1 MGEKNTE
8 NKQGLT
14 AIIMNLESHN
24 YNEQYRALTIPEGGK
39 FTVSVKEYHDEKN
52 KILEEG
58 KKLSDEFKKIGDD
71 LENEEKRLLNQA
83 NERLSSSDEKWRKKE
98 LYGGKEIS
106 FAEVSYKENIKKA
119 RAKVNSRR
127 DQINKRIKDLNS
139 ELKEL
144 EKTYS
149 NVAWAWSIA
158 KKRTSIPN
166 GKNEDLT
173 TGHTIENMTV
183 GSHIYGGGFAWI
195 EPFWDVKDSKPTGN
209 SKNGIYVHTTSD
221 KPQPIIAEWYA
232 FDQSENPI
240 KINTAV
246 KAGSKVQLH
255 VYTQS
260 MYGHNIGVELKG
272 NGKVLKANSY
282 ADTITITIDKNKS
295 KPNQSSSKREVFE
308 SEDIFLTEVEI
319 YDCSDAKSIKP
330 PGEAIVGY
338 LVDDL
343 GNDKD
348 GKRRDYLNVQKA
360 VLDLYIDP
368 IWCFG
373 LDGTI
378 DVLPTIHFK
387 NSKIELKQALK
398 IIGNNTPEI
407 TIPDYGNKPVF
418 VDNVETN
425 FEAFQHCRYEK
436 ITAKYNK
443 GDEKF
448 EIEIFPTKNNLEQKI
463 LKFPIVTGIKQA
475 RERFTIELEGVK
487 TDECIFENTDKDHN
501 GNVIDISELENLIV
515 NGKGKKS
522 NKWRLVD
529 YKGKGSGAV
538 KDEDANDENDNRKI
552 DASNITQKF
561 NLINGGSTIKIQ
573 DSFKILEEN
582 NPFILEPPT
591 DTKLELEVGFD
602 FTFNNSVNPLWGLI
616 NTIWPNSENIAQKYP
631 VRLNSCANKLPL
643 DILVYPDTKCTIQLA
658 YNYDTKEFEELRE
671 AYHDKWAMKE
681 LLVDNELAKLK
692 KKEEGIP
699 DKKYLKSKKER
710 EKGKKERESIRK
722 SRNKEKNKKLKV
734 KKNQSKISQARHMM
748 GELKNTGLIDCN
760 IAFICE
766 FDRPYHALEISS
778 VFEEGIAFLK
788 KIIELKE
795 LINNIIEGKQEKTTE
810 NAPKAEKLSKKNKK
824 RQEELEKKLK
834 TKKSNS
840 NWSFEFIPP
849 SVGLSLSW
857 YAEIPKDLNTPV
869 MGTMIEGAIDLD
881 PLFGFEIKYD
891 AYQLLYKIKHPVVLA
906 VVATLDILDEA
917 LGDNFD
923 INLDIIVTSEISGS
937 LKGTINTAEGSS
949 YEQRLM
955 KDEDDS
961 PCKFGGKVEIKL
973 VGEIKANGTVT
984 FLGFIKRT
992 IYAGLEAVA
1001 TTGVSVECV
1010 TKADTKSIYVEP
1022 EIKFEGFVLS
1032 AKFEAGIVDPP
1043 KDDTELTE
1051 SDGLHYTAD
1060 GRIVVLDPYEW
1071 ETGWKLP
1078 IISL

>member
-1 MGEKNTE
+1 MSDFLHIYVDVESQKEILTKMDNGIYQLKNRTGSFKVSIKEYEDEKKKLNPNDLNFKDKIKVLQQKYADVVWMYQLSGGNLPQHVHENSFNEAKGIGTTFEWNPTIEDLDVGGGFVYIQPFRKDTTPTINLKNGAIFFSNGTPQVVDAMWFEDKEGNNKISNDQIVKYGSTVYLLIYTKDLYGQLIDIQFKDDDSLKGENV
-8 NKQGLT
+8 
-14 AIIMNLESHN
+14 SHN
-24 YNEQYRALTIPEGGK
+24 YDDELGIFPDTVSRDKYILEKDIPENLK
-39 FTVSVKEYHDEKN
+39 KDTQIKRQVRTVELNLKPENATTGLLVIEDIN
-52 KILEEG
+52 KT
-58 KKLSDEFKKIGDD
+58 DKKIAQK
-71 LENEEKRLLNQA
+71 L
-83 NERLSSSDEKWRKKE
+83 
-98 LYGGKEIS
+98 
-106 FAEVSYKENIKKA
+106 
-119 RAKVNSRR
+119 
-127 DQINKRIKDLNS
+127 
-139 ELKEL
+139 
-144 EKTYS
+144 
-149 NVAWAWSIA
+149 
-158 KKRTSIPN
+158 
-166 GKNEDLT
+166 
-173 TGHTIENMTV
+173 
-183 GSHIYGGGFAWI
+183 HIQGAYFS
-195 EPFWDVKDSKPTGN
+195 V
-209 SKNGIYVHTTSD
+209 
-221 KPQPIIAEWYA
+221 
-232 FDQSENPI
+232 
-240 KINTAV
+240 
-246 KAGSKVQLH
+246 
-255 VYTQS
+255 
-260 MYGHNIGVELKG
+260 
-272 NGKVLKANSY
+272 
-282 ADTITITIDKNKS
+282 
-295 KPNQSSSKREVFE
+295 
-308 SEDIFLTEVEI
+308 
-319 YDCSDAKSIKP
+319 
-330 PGEAIVGY
+330 
-338 LVDDL
+338 
-343 GNDKD
+343 
-348 GKRRDYLNVQKA
+348 
-360 VLDLYIDP
+360 YIDP
-368 IWCFG
+368 FWSFEAN
-373 LDGTI
+373 D
-378 DVLPTIHFK
+378 F
-387 NSKIELKQALK
+387 IE
-398 IIGNNTPEI
+398 GPEI
-407 TIPDYGNKPVF
+407 EIFPTVSGRNIKSTAVLKTATLKVASNGKLINPNLDRSNKPILVGE
-418 VDNVETN
+418 VDANYAD
-425 FEAFQHCRYEK
+425 FYHCRFNTV
-436 ITAKYNK
+436 TAKYNK

-463 LKFPIVTGIKQA
+463 LKFPIVTGKKQA

-487 TDECIFENTDKDHN
+487 TDECIFENTDKDHT

-561 NLINGGSTIKIQ
+561 NLINGGSAIKIQ

-681 LLVDNELAKLK
+681 LLADNELAKLK

-748 GELKNTGLIDCN
+748 GELNNTGLIDCN